1 MGLGT
6 PSPQE
11 AVDTC
16 LACGAPTR
24 GGHATEAGVVC
35 TGCWETSLP
44 TATTRLCDRVQV
56 LLEDLHPVSPVVI
69 TRAVAAALPDPDD
82 RLRVWFELGI
92 HGLVP
97 NNQSGRRSLK
107 LLALVQELRRAGVQ
121 LFLRG
126 SPTMGSAGHA

>member
-1 MGLGT
+1 M
-6 PSPQE
+6 
-11 AVDTC
+11 
-16 LACGAPTR
+16 
-24 GGHATEAGVVC
+24 
-35 TGCWETSLP
+35 P